1 MIRKIEEKDAESV
14 CRLCESA
21 LGHKTTAELIRDN
34 ITKLASD
41 NEYFI
46 AVYDDGGVKGFIQA
60 QRYDI
65 LYGESGYNIIA
76 LAVMPDF
83 QKRGIG
89 KKLLSALEN
98 YAKKTGASFVRLNS
112 RIERNDAHAFYEHLG
127 YTCDKTQ
134 KRFIKYI

>member
-1 MIRKIEEKDAESV
+1 MI
-14 CRLCESA
+14 CESA
-21 LGHKTTAELIRDN
+21 LGHRTAAELIKKN

-41 NEYFI
+41 DALYI
-46 AVYDDGGVKGFIQA
+46 AVYDDGDVKGFIQA

-76 LAVMPDF
+76 LAVMPAC

-89 KKLLSALEN
+89 KALLSALE
-98 YAKKTGASFVRLNS
+98 YCAKQKGASFVRLNS
-112 RIERNDAHAFYEHLG
+112 RIEREDAHAFYEHLG

-134 KRFIKYI
+134 KRFIKNI